1 MTMPTYSPLD
11 RPAQFLKG
19 VGPRRSESL
28 AKLGLLTARD
38 VLYHVPRRYED
49 ASTVQPIRSLEPG
62 MEATVIGR
70 IVSKGVLPTR
80 KGLRIFQAVLRDR
93 TGLIECSWPGQPF
106 LDRSFREGDLLLV
119 SGPVRFFHG
128 RQIQPREH
136 VVLARAGE
144 AGGGRTGKVFP
155 VYPATEGLPQ
165 WQIRKL
171 LADNLDELLAEARDA
186 DSLPASIR
194 ESLSLPD
201 LETAFRAL
209 HRPERL
215 AEVEI
220 GRQRLAFDELF
231 YLQLLHARTHFQQSR
246 EVRGIAFERRD
257 TLVRPFFESLPFE
270 LTDAQRRV
278 LGEIGADMTS
288 PRRMNRLLQGDV
300 GAGKTVVAL
309 LAMLRAVENGYQ
321 AALMAPTEVLAEQH
335 LNTLRALIGELPVRV
350 QLLTG
355 RMGAAARRTAL
366 AAIASGEAQIVVGTH
381 ALIQEAVAYHRL
393 GLAVV
398 DEQHRFGV
406 RQRLVLAEVASEREG
421 EERPDVLLMSATP
434 IPRSLAL
441 TLYGDLDLS
450 VLDERPAGRRPVR
463 TALRPA
469 SARPAVMEF
478 VRDQVRA
485 GRQAFFVFPLVE
497 ESEAIELKAAT
508 EEYETLQDDVFPEL
522 RLGLL
527 HGQMPGEEKERVMHA
542 FRDRELDIL
551 VATTVIEVGIDV
563 PNATVMVIEHAERFG
578 LSQLHQLRGRVGRG
592 GEQSYCI
599 LLQGHPGRIERLHL
613 FASTEDGFQIAEEDM
628 RLRGQGDLFGERQ
641 SGIPAFRFA
650 DLARDA
656 TLLQQARELA
666 RQLVEEDVSLAAYP
680 SIREEL
686 EQRYGEQAR
695 LYRAG

>member
-1 MTMPTYSPLD
+1 
-11 RPAQFLKG
+11 
-19 VGPRRSESL
+19 
-28 AKLGLLTARD
+28 
-38 VLYHVPRRYED
+38 
-49 ASTVQPIRSLEPG
+49 
-62 MEATVIGR
+62 
-70 IVSKGVLPTR
+70 
-80 KGLRIFQAVLRDR
+80 
-93 TGLIECSWPGQPF
+93 
-106 LDRSFREGDLLLV
+106 
-119 SGPVRFFHG
+119 
-128 RQIQPREH
+128 
-136 VVLARAGE
+136 
-144 AGGGRTGKVFP
+144 
-155 VYPATEGLPQ
+155 
-165 WQIRKL
+165 
-171 LADNLDELLAEARDA
+171 
-186 DSLPASIR
+186 
-194 ESLSLPD
+194 
-201 LETAFRAL
+201 
-209 HRPERL
+209 
-215 AEVEI
+215 
-220 GRQRLAFDELF
+220 
-231 YLQLLHARTHFQQSR
+231 
-246 EVRGIAFERRD
+246 
-257 TLVRPFFESLPFE
+257 
-270 LTDAQRRV
+270 
-278 LGEIGADMTS
+278 
-288 PRRMNRLLQGDV
+288 RMNRLLQGDV

-421 EERPDVLLMSATP
+421 EERADVLLVSATP
-434 IPRSLAL
+434 TPRSHAL
-441 TLYGDLDLS
+441 TLYGELDLS

-563 PNATVMVIEHAERFG
+563 PNATV
-578 LSQLHQLRGRVGRG
+578 
-592 GEQSYCI
+592 
-599 LLQGHPGRIERLHL
+599 
-613 FASTEDGFQIAEEDM
+613 
-628 RLRGQGDLFGERQ
+628 
-641 SGIPAFRFA
+641 
-650 DLARDA
+650 
-656 TLLQQARELA
+656 
-666 RQLVEEDVSLAAYP
+666 
-680 SIREEL
+680 
-686 EQRYGEQAR
+686 
-695 LYRAG
+695 